1 LACLSRANAT
11 GFLHY
16 LVGYLFPIKVFIELL
31 TLPSSN
37 ERLFTVNFTINL
49 FICQN
54 E

>member
-31 TLPSSN
+31 TLPLYKYSN
-37 ERLFTVNFTINL
+37 
-49 FICQN
+49 
-54 E
+54 